1 MAISEARFPRN
12 GIIHKRERPQ
22 FVVLTLLLAVPAACL
37 IAIGSYQNR
46 GTFQA
51 SWEELLVAAAAFSLL
66 SVLDLQTS
74 GGRTLSPDVPLLLA
88 ICLMFQPAVAGVV
101 VFVSSLDKRE
111 FAGGL
116 TVTRSLFNRLI
127 GAILALVT
135 SYVAH
140 ALPPPDR
147 SAWQLGV
154 STIVCLL
161 VLTVTNYL
169 LVSIAGRVADGM
181 PFLMTM
187 HDLVLGRPVDFVI
200 TWTAWGLMGLLL
212 VAAEQSIGWLAIIAF
227 TGPALIGRQVL
238 ARSESALLAEAK
250 AEGKQRA
257 IEELSD
263 HIFEER
269 RDERERIASH
279 LHDEVL
285 QPLFQVSLM
294 CDVVK
299 QDSAT
304 GRLLDLDK
312 DVPLLN
318 LTIGAAS
325 KNLRGVIG
333 RLRNSPIGVQGLAS
347 TLRRLGKD
355 LETQTRIRISQ
366 SIEDVHVP
374 DPTLQL
380 TVYQVAKEALTNA
393 VRHSRATQIQVL
405 LSQDVDAIRLSVED
419 NGVGFDPSSS
429 HQDHFG
435 LLIMRERAEAAGGV
449 LMIDSRFGEGTI
461 VAARFPLGMD
471 SP

>member
-212 VAAEQSIGWLAIIAF
+212 VAAEQSIGGLAIIAF